1 MFFENQELKWS
12 ERVTKLR
19 FVDLAKKPPILFN
32 QAYFAKSNSKAK

>member
-19 FVDLAKKPPILFN
+19 FLGIWQKSPILVK
-32 QAYFAKSNSKAK
+32 QAYCCKLRQES